1 MGETWMGFAIG
12 GSALTVALTMT
23 IVLHWLERR
32 RARLLRDF
40 DHRDCWLAA
49 YGKRAACGAV
59 RRDRRARGGRAM
71 TVAASRQGGAAE

>member
-1 MGETWMGFAIG
+1 MGDTWMGLAIG
-12 GSALTVALTMT
+12 GSALGVALTMT

-49 YGKRAACGAV
+49 YGKRAASGAV
-59 RRDRRARGGRAM
+59 RRDRRARGGR
-71 TVAASRQGGAAE
+71 R